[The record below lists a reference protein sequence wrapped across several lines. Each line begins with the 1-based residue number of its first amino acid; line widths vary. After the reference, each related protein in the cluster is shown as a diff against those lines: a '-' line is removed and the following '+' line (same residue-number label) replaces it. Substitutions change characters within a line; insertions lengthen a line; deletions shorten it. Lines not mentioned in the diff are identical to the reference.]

1 MNNSDQLIGRVID
14 QIQQDI
20 SDQDLA
26 ALAELLDTIPTQT
39 LINYLSE
46 D

>member
-20 SDQDLA
+20 SDQDLT